1 MIMEIGLCD
10 MVFMKTLNDRKQQ
23 NQIVKWKKINERL
36 S

>member
-1 MIMEIGLCD
+1 MKISLCD
-10 MVFMKTLNDRKQQ
+10 MVFMKTLNDREQQ